1 MNDIEMLEI
10 IIALILE
17 VVLIRSVEG
26 LGFFIVR

>member
-1 MNDIEMLEI
+1 MNDIEMLEV